1 MSIPVFKV
9 GIPALFFVAA
19 DAHRCSQLQLQ
30 LQLQLHQGLATPS
43 MSFIP
48 RRVFPQYQIPLSNFK
63 GHHQKALTKFGHL
76 APQIDV
82 ILEVRDC
89 RAPVSTTNM
98 LFDKV
103 LARKDKIVLY
113 SKKDLLRIKQLVLDK
128 WHKNE
133 SYLFIDCRDR
143 KDIGKVLTLLREKY
157 GEMYPKPP
165 LGMRAMI
172 IGMPNVGKSTLVNT
186 LRQAGRRADKNNN
199 KKVAITGGQPGVTR
213 STSEI
218 IRISD
223 DPNILV
229 YDTPG
234 VFLPSVKDS
243 ETMLSL
249 ALAGCVPPAYID
261 PVILADYLLFLLNL
275 QDPTGSLYGEYTNK
289 PTNSI
294 HELLYNYARVNK
306 KLSTAG
312 DGHQFD
318 ETAMALLWADL
329 WRQGK
334 RLKRGNGAKTSGFLE
349 LPAILDSQGTEL
361 KQMFAAERDRVAG
374 MAVSKRITDSLG
386 EDGTGRS
393 KHRQRT
399 AKDRA
404 YDLRNQLFK

>member
-1 MSIPVFKV
+1 MLRHKTYDIFRL
-9 GIPALFFVAA
+9 A
-19 DAHRCSQLQLQ
+19 RCSSLTT
-30 LQLQLHQGLATPS
+30 ATQA

-103 LARKDKIVLY
+103 LARKDKIILY

-143 KDIGKVLTLLREKY
+143 KDIGKVLTLIREKY

-186 LRQAGRRADKNNN
+186 LRQVGRRAENNSN

-275 QDPTGSLYGEYTNK
+275 QDPSGSLYREYTDK

-294 HELLYNYARVNK
+294 DELLYSYARVNN
-306 KLSTAG
+306 KLSPAG
-312 DGHQFD
+312 DSLKFD
-318 ETAMALLWADL
+318 ENAMALLWVDK

-334 RLKRGNGAKTSGFLE
+334 HLKRGNGTKASGFLE
-349 LPAILDSQGTEL
+349 LPAILDSQGAEL

-374 MAVSKRITDSLG
+374 MAVSQKITDSLG